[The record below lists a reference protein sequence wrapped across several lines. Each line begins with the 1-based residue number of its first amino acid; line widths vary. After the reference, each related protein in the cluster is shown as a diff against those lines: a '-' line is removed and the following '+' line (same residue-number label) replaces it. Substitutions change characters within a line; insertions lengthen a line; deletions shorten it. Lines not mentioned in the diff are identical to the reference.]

1 MQVLKS
7 GSAELAAEFGIETGR
22 WSQYSGLGGMPFGAM
37 WCKVSPGGRSNSDR
51 HPERELAVVVQG
63 AARFQASGREEVAAA
78 GSAVLLD
85 SGEEH
90 VMVNLSAHDTLVV
103 LSLFWLSEHPADQ
116 AQVAPTGPAGDD

>member
-7 GSAELAAEFGIETGR
+7 GSAELAPEFGIETGR

-37 WCKVSPGGRSNSDR
+37 WCKVSPGSRSNTDH
-51 HPERELAVVVQG
+51 HPERELVVVVQG

-85 SGEEH
+85 SEEEH
-90 VMVNLSAHDTLVV
+90 VMVNLSAHDPLVV
-103 LSLFWLSEHPADQ
+103 LSLFWLPECPADQ
-116 AQVAPTGPAGDD
+116 APVASAGPAGGR